1 METGEELFFVAS
13 RRRHTRLGRDWSS
26 DVCSSDLDQLKVE
39 IEAIDLQKK
48 QADFRVIKTKPSE
61 GKKKNTSRSRKPR
74 RGQKPD
80 HSPKRRDTQKQPKA
94 KRRQK

>member
-1 METGEELFFVAS
+1 MSDDHYRFAPGAG
-13 RRRHTRLGRDWSS
+13 RLIGRQRGNEIAPG
-26 DVCSSDLDQLKVE
+26 DQLKVE